1 VYADEFA
8 FGVDL
13 ILEALEQRLLGASSS
28 HRRQVAEPRGVH
40 YRRGM
45 SLVDGRDALERRSFT
60 EARAAFTLAATAD
73 PSADAFEGLGD
84 AAAMLDDGDAA
95 IDAYEEAFR
104 RHRADGNDTAAARVA
119 VWLAVAFHDFR
130 GQIAVSRG
138 WLARARSLTAGDPDA
153 AGVHALAVG
162 FEGYMTLLRE
172 SQPSAALPAITE
184 ARRIAHA
191 CAETGPEMTMLA
203 LEGLARVTLGDVDE
217 GMRLLDEASAAVAA
231 GEVPEPVF
239 ASTIYCFVINA
250 CERVRDVDRAGQWC
264 DTMAAYCARVG
275 DETMGQQCRTLYAGV
290 LLSRGVW
297 DEAERTLKEATGRL
311 RLSRPA
317 MAADGLVRLADLRRR
332 QGRLDEASA
341 LYTELDA
348 DPFRA
353 QSEPLATLGRG
364 ELALARGDAIGA
376 ADDAERYLRM
386 LEDGDRARRAAGLE
400 LLARARAA
408 CGQPGA
414 AQRAAADLRE
424 VAERLETVAVWSSA
438 HLATGVASLAAGD
451 LERARM
457 SLEDAVDGF
466 DRAGAPYDAALARA
480 MLAAALG
487 ASDRSDRA
495 EAERIAAD
503 NAFDALGA
511 ARPAWIPRATPVADD
526 PSGLSAREREIL
538 GLIATGLSNDEI
550 ASRLFLSIR
559 TVERHVSNIYAKL
572 GLEGRHARAGATAY
586 AHEHALV

>member
-1 VYADEFA
+1 MSIADA
-8 FGVDL
+8 K
-13 ILEALEQRLLGASSS
+13 Q
-28 HRRQVAEPRGVH
+28 
-40 YRRGM
+40 
-45 SLVDGRDALERRSFT
+45 ALERRSYT
-60 EARAAFTLAATAD
+60 EARTAFALAVAND
-73 PSADAFEGLGD
+73 PSADAYEGLGD

-104 RHRADGNDTAAARVA
+104 RHRADGNDAAAARVA

-130 GQIAVSRG
+130 GQVAVSRG
-138 WLARARSLTAGDPDA
+138 WLARARSLTGDDPDA
-153 AGVHALAVG
+153 GGIHALAIG
-162 FEGYMTLLRE
+162 LEGYMTLLRE

-184 ARRIAHA
+184 ARRLARAH
-191 CAETGPEMTMLA
+191 AETGPEMTMLA
-203 LEGLARVTLGDVDE
+203 LEGLARVTLGDVGE

-231 GEVPEPVF
+231 GEVAEPVF

-290 LLSRGVW
+290 LLSRGIW
-297 DEAERTLKEATGRL
+297 DQAERTLQEATQRL
-311 RLSRPA
+311 RVTRPA
-317 MAADGLVRLADLRRR
+317 MAGDGLVRLADLRRR

-364 ELALARGDAIGA
+364 ELALARGDAVGA

-386 LEDGDRARRAAGLE
+386 LDDDDRARRAAGLE

-408 CGQPGA
+408 GGEPAA
-414 AQRAAADLRE
+414 AQRAAVDLQA
-424 VAERLETVAVWSSA
+424 VAARLGTVAVVASA
-438 HLATGVASLAAGD
+438 DLASGVAGLAAGE

-466 DRAGAPYDAALARA
+466 DRAGAPYDAALARM
-480 MLAAALG
+480 MLAATLA
-487 ASDRSDRA
+487 ASGRADRA
-495 EAERIAAD
+495 ETERAAAD
-503 NAFDALGA
+503 HAFDALGA
-511 ARPAWIPRATPVADD
+511 ARPAWIPRTQPGADD
-526 PSGLSAREREIL
+526 GSGLSAREREIL
-538 GLIATGLSNDEI
+538 GLIALGLSNEEI
-550 ASRLFLSIR
+550 AQRLFLSIR